1 VFTLNKKFKAKMREA
16 LFIKQNSERWKGY
29 ENLKAISP
37 DELAESFISV
47 TDDLAYAKTFYPKS
61 NTTKY
66 LNGLAATFHQS
77 IYKNKKEK
85 TGRFT
90 SFWKYELPLI
100 FHKHRKPLLCSL
112 LFFIVFSL
120 VGALSAKYDNSFV
133 RLIMG
138 DDYVNMTNENIAK
151 GDPFGVYKHESEFW
165 MFVQIAFNN
174 IRVELLV
181 FVLGIFFSAGSI
193 YQLMN
198 NGVMMGSF
206 QYYFFSKGLG
216 WQSIL
221 VIWLHGTLE
230 ISAIIIAGGA
240 GLILGNSLL
249 FPKTYKR
256 MVSLKNGAK
265 DGIKIAIGIIPI
277 FLTAAFFEGF
287 VTRHTE
293 MPVWLS
299 VTILISSLIFIVWYV
314 ILYPASLSRKLN
326 HNNLIINETAY

>member
-1 VFTLNKKFKAKMREA
+1 MREA
-16 LFIKQNSERWKGY
+16 LFIKQNTQKWKDY
-29 ENLKAISP
+29 ENLKTKGP
-37 DELAESFISV
+37 DELAESFISI

-66 LNGLAATFHQS
+66 LNGLAAAFHQS

-85 TGRFT
+85 TSRFIT
-90 SFWKYELPLI
+90 FWKYELPLI
-100 FHKHRKPLLCSL
+100 FYKHRKPLLYSF

-120 VGALSAKYDNSFV
+120 MGALSAKYDNSFV

-138 DDYVNMTNENIAK
+138 DDYVNMTNENISK
-151 GDPFGVYKHESEFW
+151 GDPFGVYKQGGSLL
-165 MFVQIAFNN
+165 MFIGIAANN
-174 IRVELLV
+174 IKVELV
-181 FVLGIFFSAGSI
+181 TFVMGIFLSIGSI
-193 YQLMN
+193 YQLMV

-221 VIWLHGTLE
+221 VIWIHGTLE

-256 MVSLKNGAK
+256 IVSLKNGAK
-265 DGIKIAIGIIPI
+265 DGLKIAIGLIPI
-277 FLTAAFFEGF
+277 FLTAAFFESF
-287 VTRHTE
+287 VTRHTG

-299 VTILISSLIFIVWYV
+299 LSILIASLLFIVWYV
-314 ILYPASLSRKLN
+314 ILYPAYLNRKFN
-326 HNNLIINETAY
+326 HNNIIVNETTY

>member
-1 VFTLNKKFKAKMREA
+1 MREA
-16 LFIKQNSERWKGY
+16 LFIKQNTQRWKDY
-29 ENLKAISP
+29 ENSKSTSP
-37 DELAESFISV
+37 DELAESFISI

-66 LNGLAATFHQS
+66 LNGLAAAFHQS

-85 TGRFT
+85 TNRFIT
-90 SFWKYELPLI
+90 FWRYELPLI
-100 FHKHRKPLLCSL
+100 FYKHRKPLLYSFI
-112 LFFIVFSL
+112 FFVVFSL
-120 VGALSAKYDNSFV
+120 MGALSAKYDNSFV

-138 DDYVNMTNENIAK
+138 DNYVNMTNENITK
-151 GDPFGVYKHESEFW
+151 GDPFGVYKQEGSFL
-165 MFVQIAFNN
+165 MFLWIAINN
-174 IRVELLV
+174 IRVELV
-181 FVLGIFFSAGSI
+181 TFVLGIFLSIGSI
-193 YQLMN
+193 YELMM

-249 FPKTYKR
+249 FPKTYTR
-256 MVSLKNGAK
+256 IVSLKNGAK
-265 DGIKIAIGIIPI
+265 DGLKIAIGIVPI
-277 FLTAAFFEGF
+277 FITAAFFEGF

-293 MPVWLS
+293 MPVWQS
-299 VTILISSLIFIVWYV
+299 VTILISSLVFIIWYV
-314 ILYPASLSRKLN
+314 ILYPANLNRKLN
-326 HNNLIINETAY
+326 HNNLIINEKTY

>member
-1 VFTLNKKFKAKMREA
+1 MREA
-16 LFIKQNSERWKGY
+16 LFIKQNTQRWKDY
-29 ENLKAISP
+29 ENQKGTGP
-37 DELAESFISV
+37 DELAESFISI

-61 NTTKY
+61 KTTLY

-85 TGRFT
+85 TSRFVT
-90 SFWKYELPLI
+90 FWKYELPLT
-100 FHKHRKPLLCSL
+100 FFKHRRPLLYAF
-112 LFFIVFSL
+112 LFFITFSL
-120 VGALSAKYDNSFV
+120 MGALSARYDNSFV

-138 DDYVNMTNENIAK
+138 NDYVNMTNENIAK
-151 GDPFGVYKHESEFW
+151 GDPFGVYKQGDSLS
-165 MFVQIAFNN
+165 MFLMIAFNN
-174 IRVELLV
+174 IKVELVTFV
-181 FVLGIFFSAGSI
+181 FGIFFSIGSI

-198 NGVMMGSF
+198 NGIMMGSF

-230 ISAIIIAGGA
+230 ISGIILAGGA
-240 GLILGNSLL
+240 GLVLGNSLL

-256 MVSLKNGAK
+256 IVSLKNGAK
-265 DGIKIAIGIIPI
+265 DGLKIAIGLIPI

-299 VTILISSLIFIVWYV
+299 LIILILSLLFIIWYV
-314 ILYPASLSRKLN
+314 ILYPKNLNKKFN
-326 HNNLIINETAY
+326 HNNLNFNETTY